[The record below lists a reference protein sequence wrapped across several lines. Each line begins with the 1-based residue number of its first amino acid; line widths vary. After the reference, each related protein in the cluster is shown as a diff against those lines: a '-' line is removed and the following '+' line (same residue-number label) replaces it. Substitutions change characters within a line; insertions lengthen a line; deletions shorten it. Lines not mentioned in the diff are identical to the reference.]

1 MRISWLKYRKI
12 LGRRQSEN
20 VVSLMF
26 KRVRIHWW
34 LIGIVF
40 VFITSWLIFPSEYRQ
55 KLVNL
60 NDFKLSDKSPKN
72 VFASINFNYQERIE
86 TDTEKQK
93 ILAEVPPV
101 FNLDFQGLKKVEE
114 QFDIV
119 PRIQQDSK
127 LNKLK
132 KIEQIK
138 ELFYIG
144 PSDKA
149 GNILIEASDEQ
160 LKSMKEETLKVLS
173 EVLSR
178 GIIADNNDAGF
189 AHELAKIDY
198 LKPKWD
204 SIKEEIERQT
214 GTTATDIQI
223 ATRMNITLIDTRMGT
238 ASERTLSVKEL
249 LPWSEAR
256 IVARNMANELPEPI
270 SDVVKEML
278 ELMRPNL
285 TYNPAPTQELQ
296 ERRINELLSS
306 SYKIVKGDKVIGIGD
321 VITESHIRKL
331 KALSSAQRQA
341 ILNSLPSVLL
351 LVLLLSALFIIY
363 LEKQE
368 SMFFSEPR
376 KILTVITSMLLVLA
390 LGNLVINQGPKLG
403 LQSPGFLVPVA
414 LASIIIAVITNV
426 QLSILA
432 TCIVGV
438 LIAVLAGIGTTE
450 SFGYLLVTLT
460 SGTVA
465 AISISHTRRRRHLIR
480 VGLYVSLANVITILG
495 VGFLSEKSLVK
506 LGTECLI
513 GGINGVIVALLTP
526 GILPIFEYLSRTTTD
541 MELLEL
547 SDLNQQ
553 LLTQLKEKASGSYYH
568 SLDVAKLA
576 ETAAEAIK
584 ASPLLARVGSYYHD
598 IGKTTKPEYFIE
610 NQKGENVHDK
620 LNPSMSSRV
629 IAAHVKDG
637 VKIAND
643 ARLPQVIQDII
654 QQHHGNTLI
663 GGLRFYQKAMEADR
677 HNTVRLEDY
686 RYPGPKPQT
695 KESAIILLADSIES
709 ARHVLLRDDS
719 SYSRIIN
726 FVREIIEDKT
736 IDSQLNECDLTL
748 RDVSLIADAFV
759 KVLSGMYHTRIEYPK
774 ESDMVTV
781 GTENGEFR
789 GLER

>member
-1 MRISWLKYRKI
+1 MRIPWFKYRKI

-20 VVSLMF
+20 VVILMF

-40 VFITSWLIFPSEYRQ
+40 VFITAWLIFPSEYRQ

-101 FNLDFQGLKKVEE
+101 FNLDFQGLRKVEE

-119 PRIQQDSK
+119 RRIQQDSK

-178 GIIADNNDAGF
+178 GIIADSNDAGF

-214 GTTATDIQI
+214 GTTTTDIQI

-285 TYNPAPTQELQ
+285 TYNPASTQELQ

-306 SYKIVKGDKVIGIGD
+306 SHKIAKGDKIIGIGD

-351 LVLLLSALFIIY
+351 MVLLLSALFIIY

-495 VGFLSEKSLVK
+495 VGFLS
-506 LGTECLI
+506 
-513 GGINGVIVALLTP
+513 
-526 GILPIFEYLSRTTTD
+526 
-541 MELLEL
+541 
-547 SDLNQQ
+547 
-553 LLTQLKEKASGSYYH
+553 
-568 SLDVAKLA
+568 
-576 ETAAEAIK
+576 
-584 ASPLLARVGSYYHD
+584 
-598 IGKTTKPEYFIE
+598 
-610 NQKGENVHDK
+610 
-620 LNPSMSSRV
+620 
-629 IAAHVKDG
+629 
-637 VKIAND
+637 
-643 ARLPQVIQDII
+643 
-654 QQHHGNTLI
+654 
-663 GGLRFYQKAMEADR
+663 
-677 HNTVRLEDY
+677 
-686 RYPGPKPQT
+686 
-695 KESAIILLADSIES
+695 
-709 ARHVLLRDDS
+709 
-719 SYSRIIN
+719 
-726 FVREIIEDKT
+726 
-736 IDSQLNECDLTL
+736 
-748 RDVSLIADAFV
+748 
-759 KVLSGMYHTRIEYPK
+759 
-774 ESDMVTV
+774 
-781 GTENGEFR
+781 
-789 GLER
+789 